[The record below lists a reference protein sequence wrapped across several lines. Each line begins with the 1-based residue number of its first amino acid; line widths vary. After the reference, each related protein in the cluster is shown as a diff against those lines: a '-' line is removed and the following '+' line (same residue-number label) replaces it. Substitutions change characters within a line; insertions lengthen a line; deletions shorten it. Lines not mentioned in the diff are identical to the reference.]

1 MREAKEAK
9 KLEEMEAAALREE
22 EEEKER
28 AEAAIKEV
36 HNKLDALVIQD
47 EEPKDISSQRITT
60 EELKDSFK
68 KSDTMRK
75 SNKKKR
81 NRKSNQ

>member
-1 MREAKEAK
+1 
-9 KLEEMEAAALREE
+9 MEAAALREE

-81 NRKSNQ
+81 NRKSNQWTEHAQI